1 MKTFILAGGL
11 GTRLRPVVRHQ
22 PKVMA
27 GIRGRPFLEYQ
38 IEWLREQGF
47 TDLVLCVG
55 YLANQIVDYFG
66 DGRRLRVRIDY
77 ALEEVLLGTAG
88 AIRNGQQFI
97 DGTFLVLNGDSY
109 VEADLR
115 AVIASHRQ
123 CRLQDA
129 HTVGTIGS
137 VWSASARSYGCV
149 ETAASGRIL
158 DFEEK
163 AARGSTWINA
173 GVYVLEPELLRLIP
187 STRPASLEKEI
198 FPRALASGAHL
209 YAHPISG
216 FFVDIG
222 TPDGYR
228 RFGEYAEVQAR

>member
-38 IEWLREQGF
+38 IERLRDQGF
-47 TDLVLCVG
+47 TELVLCVG

-66 DGRRLRVRIDY
+66 DGRRLKVRIDY
-77 ALEEVLLGTAG
+77 ALEEAPLGTAG
-88 AIRNGQQFI
+88 AIRNGQEFI
-97 DGTFLVLNGDSY
+97 DDTFLVLNGDSY

-115 AVIASHRQ
+115 AVMASHRR
-123 CRLQDA
+123 CRLQDPRSM
-129 HTVGTIGS
+129 GTIGS
-137 VWSASARSYGCV
+137 VWSASARSYGRL

-158 DFEEK
+158 DCQEK
-163 AARGSTWINA
+163 AATGSSWVNA
-173 GVYVLEPELLRLIP
+173 GVYVLEPALVPLIP
-187 STRPASLEKEI
+187 GTRPASLEKEI

-209 YAHPISG
+209 YAHPIRG

-228 RFGEYAEVQAR
+228 RFGDYAEVQVG